1 MSHSACET
9 VSANSHCRAPLR
21 LPLPPAPRI
30 FFNTPVSVAQADFDT
45 YFKMA
50 NTVAEGADEQFP
62 VVHRCSSNRAVWRNA
77 LQVLRAG
84 QPGHFFAPVFPP

>member
-1 MSHSACET
+1 M
-9 VSANSHCRAPLR
+9 
-21 LPLPPAPRI
+21 
-30 FFNTPVSVAQADFDT
+30 AQADFDT